1 MQLNLNK
8 PMLNINQ
15 EPIEFAPGTKPKTVG
30 QLFADVLVN
39 GAKGDILKFHGW
51 GMNLAQNKPLTL
63 DVADVQVLK
72 AFLNEDTTSIILLRA
87 QVLNAILEMEKNETK
102 AS

>member
-15 EPIEFAPGTKPKTVG
+15 EPMEFAPGTKPKTVG
-30 QLFADVLVN
+30 QLFADVLVG

-51 GMNLAQNKPLTL
+51 GVSLAQNKPLHL
-63 DVADVQVLK
+63 DAADVEVLK
-72 AFLNEDTTSIILLRA
+72 NFLKEDQTSIILLRA
-87 QVLNAILEMEKNETK
+87 QVLNAILEMEKSETK
-102 AS
+102 SN